1 MYQTRLSPFVR
12 LRDSL
17 FVTLLLIC
25 ATAASAQA
33 GYIST
38 YAGTGVMGETMGRIG
53 TPGSL
58 TFDPSGNLYACDV
71 QYGVVWQVTPAGVP
85 SIFAGGG
92 SSQVNGVLAT
102 NLSLG
107 GGNCQGL
114 AYDAGKLYISGG
126 GTVWVVSSNGTS
138 NIANAFAGPGSTTNT
153 NLGQPLG
160 LAVDSS
166 HNVYIATTGCANESC
181 NEILKVN
188 PQGTSISVYAG
199 SSTYGY
205 CGENG
210 PATSACLNSPEGL
223 AFDTAGNLYVADS
236 YNYVIRKIS
245 PPPQSTISL
254 FAGTPG
260 IEFTSAYYID
270 LVHDIKF
277 DAAGNLY
284 LAQEGGNLIR
294 QIPKGGGAITN
305 YAGTGFGNCST
316 NYYNYDGVPAT
327 QANLSCPDGV
337 AVDNAGNVYIADF
350 SAFRIRKVNA
360 VTPPNPCNVPGNIC
374 TIAGNVAN
382 LAPGFAGD
390 GGPALGASFNNPL
403 GLYLDASNNIFVA
416 DSYNNRVRQFVVGGN
431 IQTIAGSGPSGLEY
445 DSGDGGPATQATLGT
460 PGAVTE
466 DGSGNL
472 AILDEFENGNAF
484 PWADSDTY
492 GTIRIVSLST
502 NQISTLVYGCTQFCF
517 SNFGFFSTDM
527 LFSTNSNPNNGVTGP
542 GYYVAFPI
550 GGTAPFVSSLP
561 SQRGT
566 STQLGVGIGCS
577 NCSTLSLAADTSG
590 NIYMS
595 NSYATDFTGGGSP
608 PAEISPNITYT
619 IVMIS
624 PTTDVVT
631 TIAGNGSPTYSPGDE
646 GGPALNA
653 GINPGALAVDSAG
666 DIFVVD
672 QSVCTVRVIPA
683 SSPNIYTIAG
693 DPTQSCGYS
702 GDSGPATSAQLN
714 NPGGIKVDTAGNLYI
729 SDTGNNLIRMV
740 ANTPPIISAFVA
752 STCFRK
758 FCINPILPL
767 PPKDR

>member
-1 MYQTRLSPFVR
+1 
-12 LRDSL
+12 
-17 FVTLLLIC
+17 
-25 ATAASAQA
+25 
-33 GYIST
+33 
-38 YAGTGVMGETMGRIG
+38 MGETMGRIG

-260 IEFTSAYYID
+260 IEFTSAYDID

-337 AVDNAGNVYIADF
+337 AVDNAGNVYIGDF

-360 VTPPNPCNVPGNIC
+360 VTPPNPCNIPGNIC

-403 GLYLDASNNIFVA
+403 GLFVDSSSNVFVA
-416 DSYNNRVRQFVVGGN
+416 DSYNNRVREFTVGGN
-431 IQTIAGSGPSGLEY
+431 INTVAGNGNGGNNVNET
-445 DSGDGGPATQATLGT
+445 GDGFSALQATINT
-460 PGAVTE
+460 PGAITE

-472 AILDEFENGNAF
+472 AILDEFSNGNNFPLADADTYSTIRLVSSTGTISTLLNYCQTPYYFLCFNNFGSFGADLLFFNNGNA
-484 PWADSDTY
+484 
-492 GTIRIVSLST
+492 
-502 NQISTLVYGCTQFCF
+502 
-517 SNFGFFSTDM
+517 
-527 LFSTNSNPNNGVTGP
+527 NNGVIGP
-542 GYYVAFPI
+542 GYIVPAFGATALNFASGLISQAGTTTQVSTMDINIAGAPAYLATDLEGNLYISSSQLVAFNPGPPVSNMI
-550 GGTAPFVSSLP
+550 QMVAP
-561 SQRGT
+561 
-566 STQLGVGIGCS
+566 
-577 NCSTLSLAADTSG
+577 NG
-590 NIYMS
+590 NV
-595 NSYATDFTGGGSP
+595 T
-608 PAEISPNITYT
+608 
-619 IVMIS
+619 
-624 PTTDVVT
+624 T
-631 TIAGNGSPTYSPGDE
+631 TIAGNGNPTYSGDGGLATAAGMTPGY
-646 GGPALNA
+646 
-653 GINPGALAVDSAG
+653 LAVDGAG
-666 DIFVVD
+666 DIFIVD
-672 QSVCTVRVIPA
+672 QSVCNVRVVRV
-683 SSPNIYTIAG
+683 SDGNIFTIAG
-693 DPTQSCGYS
+693 SGTCGYS
-702 GDSGPATSAQLN
+702 GDGGSATLAQLN
-714 NPGGIKVDTAGNLYI
+714 NPGGIKVDAAGNLYI
-729 SDTGNNLIRMV
+729 ADTGNNLIRMV

-752 STCFRK
+752 STTCNTR
-758 FCINPILPL
+758 FCINPG
-767 PPKDR
+767 PPTGPIIRP